1 MLTFIF
7 VVAFIAVMWEIIG
20 LAIKATWEITKIVF
34 SLVFLPVGMIM
45 LAIAGLYALA
55 IPILIIVGIVVLIE
69 AIA

>member
-20 LAIKATWEITKIVF
+20 LAIKATWEITKVLF
-34 SLVFLPVGMIM
+34 SLVFLPIGMIV
-45 LAIAGLYALA
+45 LAIAGLYVLA

>member
-20 LAIKATWEITKIVF
+20 LAIKATWEITKVLF
-34 SLVFLPVGMIM
+34 SLVFLPIGMIM
-45 LAIAGLYALA
+45 LAIAGLYVLA
-55 IPILIIVGIVVLIE
+55 IPILIIVGIVALIE

>member
-20 LAIKATWEITKIVF
+20 LAIKATWEITKVLF
-34 SLVFLPVGMIM
+34 SLVFLPIGMIV
-45 LAIAGLYALA
+45 LAIAGLYVLA
-55 IPILIIVGIVVLIE
+55 IPILIIVGIVSLIE

>member
-20 LAIKATWEITKIVF
+20 LAIKATWEITKVLF
-34 SLVFLPVGMIM
+34 SLVFLPIGMIV
-45 LAIAGLYALA
+45 LAIAGLYVLA
-55 IPILIIVGIVVLIE
+55 IPILIIVGIVALIE

>member
-20 LAIKATWEITKIVF
+20 LAIKATWEITKVLF
-34 SLVFLPVGMIM
+34 SLVFLPIGMIM

-55 IPILIIVGIVVLIE
+55 IPILIIVGIVALID

>member
-20 LAIKATWEITKIVF
+20 LAIKATWEITKVLF
-34 SLVFLPVGMIM
+34 SLVFLPIGMIV
-45 LAIAGLYALA
+45 LAIAGLYVLA
-55 IPILIIVGIVVLIE
+55 IPILIIVGIVALID

>member
-20 LAIKATWEITKIVF
+20 LAIKATWEITKVLF
-34 SLVFLPVGMIM
+34 SLVFLPIGMIM

>member
-20 LAIKATWEITKIVF
+20 LAIKATWEITKVLF
-34 SLVFLPVGMIM
+34 SLVFLPIGMIV

-55 IPILIIVGIVVLIE
+55 IPILIIVGIVALIE

>member
-20 LAIKATWEITKIVF
+20 LAIKATWEITKVLF
-34 SLVFLPVGMIM
+34 SLVFLPIGMIM

-55 IPILIIVGIVVLIE
+55 IPILIIVGIVALIE